1 MFNSILKKDVL
12 DIYIKTFLNNYK
24 NIITKYYNGKDLQRK
39 IMKMSNFIDK
49 IAVWYEFKYPDN
61 QINNVILDLLTLD
74 KNKYLYTSDDLL
86 NVLSFEEKSYLIE
99 PSYDNIAYLDSS
111 FNSYLCLDRDGFIIN
126 TIGLDIYT
134 KNNCSDIKVIG
145 MRLSEFLN
153 LMKLRNIV
161 IPCENEL
168 YEEIEYVKVHK
179 IIKENILESII
190 YMIMKRN
197 KNFYS
202 AKRAYIFAKEF
213 NLNSEIPLKYGLYLY
228 DPHLNEF
235 INLYLKDG
243 GNENLKCYVDYFKS
257 TKILTINDLKNNLNN
272 KVLTYH
278 NNK

>member
-1 MFNSILKKDVL
+1 MFNSILKKGVL

-24 NIITKYYNGKDLQRK
+24 NIIKKHYNGKDLQSK
-39 IMKMSNFIDK
+39 IMKMNNFIDK
-49 IAVWYEFKYPDN
+49 IAVWYEFKYPN
-61 QINNVILDLLTLD
+61 NEINDVILNLLTVD
-74 KNKYLYTSDDLL
+74 KYLFTNNDLL
-86 NVLSFEEKSYLIE
+86 NVLNFEEKSYLIE

-111 FNSYLCLDRDGFIIN
+111 FNSYLCLDKDGFIIN
-126 TIGLDIYT
+126 AIGLDIIT

-145 MRLSEFLN
+145 MHLTNFLN

-161 IPCENEL
+161 IPCKNEL
-168 YEEIEYVKVHK
+168 YEEIEYVNDHK

-213 NLNSEIPLKYGLYLY
+213 NLNSEIPLRYGLYLD

-243 GNENLKCYVDYFKS
+243 GNENLECYVDYFKS

-272 KVLTYH
+272 KVLTYY